1 MKNQKFTPG
10 LLVFLGGGLGASIR
24 WLLTL
29 GLPFTAIQ
37 MTWTINV
44 LGAFCLGFLLAFLAG
59 LGVDERPRKTTRLV
73 VGTGFMGG
81 FTTYSAFSVQSAG
94 LLHENPLI
102 FGVYS
107 GATLLLGLLVCL
119 LGTRLGSAAAR
130 RRGVSLATKKVGEG
144 L

>member
-1 MKNQKFTPG
+1 MKSQKFPPG

-37 MTWTINV
+37 VTWAINV

-102 FGVYS
+102 FWVYS
-107 GATLLLGLLVCL
+107 GATLLLGLFACWV
-119 LGTRLGSAAAR
+119 GTMLGSTAAR
-130 RRGVSLATKKVGEG
+130 RRISSSRAEQGGEVS
-144 L
+144 